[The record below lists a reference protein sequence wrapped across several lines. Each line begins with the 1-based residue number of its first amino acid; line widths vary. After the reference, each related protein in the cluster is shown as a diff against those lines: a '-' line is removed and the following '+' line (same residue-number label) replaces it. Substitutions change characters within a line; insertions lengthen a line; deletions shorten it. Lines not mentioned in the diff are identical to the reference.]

1 MTLAEAYYI
10 RLGGK
15 VQGPFGIAELHRL
28 AKRGRFSRLWEVSED
43 GITWHRASEF
53 PELFPSPTHLPS
65 HRPPTGPPSSDSE
78 PIKPIDGD
86 PGSGES
92 PPPADEEG
100 YQVKT
105 ELPQQKE
112 TASSPEP
119 LWHYSLNGQEQTPV
133 VFSTLQQLASTGR
146 LAPNDFVWTNTMA
159 DWVEVRYVAGLASE
173 SEIKAVGEF
182 QLGKVAP
189 MAVASFLFGLAGI
202 SCLFFFGG
210 IVAVVFGHIALKQI
224 GESRDASKGRG
235 LAIAGLVL
243 GYFVL
248 IVSAITGLVL
258 LVVYAIQASSAPM
271 G

>member
-53 PELFPSPTHLPS
+53 PELFPTPTRLAA
-65 HRPPTGPPSSDSE
+65 HRPPRKHPSSESE
-78 PIKPIDGD
+78 PINGD

-92 PPPADEEG
+92 PSLADEEG
-100 YQVKT
+100 YQIKT
-105 ELPQQKE
+105 ELPEQKE
-112 TASSPEP
+112 TASSTEP
-119 LWHYSLNGQEQTPV
+119 LWYYSLDGQEQTPV
-133 VFSTLQQLASTGR
+133 VFSTLQQLASTGQIT
-146 LAPNDFVWTNTMA
+146 PNDFVWTNTMA
-159 DWVEVRYVAGLASE
+159 EWVEARYVAGLAPE
-173 SEIKAVGEF
+173 SDIAAVGTV
-182 QLGKVAP
+182 QSGKVAP

-258 LVVYAIQASSAPM
+258 LVVYAIQAGSAPM